1 MIFFESESMKHL
13 NRSPHCAA
21 LCCAL
26 SFNALADSPLELPQ
40 MRISTDE
47 ERKVGLQLD
56 TQGSTGS
63 RLGLTPRE
71 TPASVSVVNRQQIE
85 QRGAANTQDIL
96 ASVPGMNAASSP
108 GVPGFVSYRGFS
120 GAQITQLFNDI
131 SVQYDSIAARPVDS
145 WIYDRVEAVG
155 GPSSFLYGAGA
166 VGGSIN
172 YITKLPSRT
181 ESFNEGRVSYGSYDS
196 TETSFGF
203 NHALN
208 EGAGPRHYARLD
220 LSHTTSNG
228 YVDREQRDAWT
239 TAFSLLTDFNDQL
252 SHTLAYEYQD
262 ERVDSPYWGTPAL
275 NPLGGKMEVDKSRR
289 FENYN
294 VRDGRYEQRVQ
305 WLRSII
311 DYQVDDR
318 TSLRNTLY
326 HYNADREYRN
336 LETYAYKSDNSQ
348 VVRSGIL
355 LQRHAQELNGN
366 RFELLHHNTLFGLD
380 SQWSAGIDYSHNVMS
395 NFPRSVSGSLPG
407 VDPGD
412 FDPGSFWDLPG
423 MQRGF
428 DKNRRNQVDTWAL
441 FLENRLQLSERLSLL
456 SGLRHDQI
464 DLQVTN
470 YRAVTEAN
478 PAFFQR
484 KYRPTTGRLGLVY
497 ELTPAANLYV
507 QYSTAA
513 DPPAGILT
521 TASYGQVR
529 DFDLST
535 GNQWE
540 VGSKFDFLDG
550 RGSATLAAYRIE
562 RKNLS
567 TADPSNPGSSQPV
580 GQQSS
585 RGVELAASL
594 RVTPKLLA
602 EGNFAY
608 VDAQYDEFYEN
619 VGGRPV
625 SRKGN
630 RPTNT
635 PDKVGNLWL
644 TYDLAPS
651 WQVGS
656 DVRYVSSMYA
666 NAANSRYAP
675 AYTIFGAFVGYQ
687 VNADTRITGRVRNLT
702 DQVYARTTAP
712 SQLYLGA
719 PRTFELALQT
729 RF

>member
-1 MIFFESESMKHL
+1 MKYL
-13 NRSPHCAA
+13 YRSPSCAA

-26 SFNALADSPLELPQ
+26 SFNALAEGTLELPQ
-40 MRISTDE
+40 MRISADE
-47 ERKVGLQLD
+47 QKKFGLQLD
-56 TQGSTGS
+56 TQGTTGS
-63 RLGLTPRE
+63 RLGLTPRQ
-71 TPASVSVVNRQQIE
+71 TPASISVVERQQIE
-85 QRGAANTQDIL
+85 QRGAATTQDVL
-96 ASVPGMNAASSP
+96 LGMPGMNAASSP
-108 GVPGFVSYRGFS
+108 GIPGFVSYRGFS
-120 GAQITQLFNDI
+120 GPQITQLFNGI

-172 YITKLPSRT
+172 YITKLASRS
-181 ESFNEGRVSYGSYDS
+181 ESFNEGRISYGSYDS
-196 TETSFGF
+196 RDLSLGF

-208 EGAGPRHYARLD
+208 AGPGPRHYARLD
-220 LSHTTSNG
+220 FNHSTSNG
-228 YVDREQRDAWT
+228 YIDREQRDAWT
-239 TAFSLLTDFNDQL
+239 LAFSLLTDINDQL
-252 SHTLAYEYQD
+252 SHTLAFEYQD

-275 NPLGGKMEVDKSRR
+275 APLEGKMQVQRSRR

-294 VRDGRYEQRVQ
+294 VEDGRYEQRVR

-311 DYQVDDR
+311 DYQVDDA

-336 LETYAYKSDNSQ
+336 VENYAYNADNSQ
-348 VVRSGIL
+348 VIRSGIL

-366 RFELLHHNTLFGLD
+366 RFELLHQNNVFGLD

-395 NFPRSVSGSLPG
+395 NYPLSLPDPVDK
-407 VDPGD
+407 VDPD
-412 FDPGSFWDLPG
+412 RFEPGSFWKLPG
-423 MQRGF
+423 VRRSF

-464 DLQVTN
+464 DLEVTN
-470 YRAVTEAN
+470 YRAVNAAN

-497 ELTPAANLYV
+497 ELTPTANVYV

-513 DPPAGILT
+513 DPPSGVLT

-540 VGSKFDFLDG
+540 IGSKFDFLEG

-567 TADPSNPGSSQPV
+567 TADPANPGNSQPV

-630 RPTNT
+630 RPTNI
-635 PDKVGNLWL
+635 PEKVANLWL

-651 WQVGS
+651 WQVGADS
-656 DVRYVSSMYA
+656 RYVSSMYA
-666 NAANSRYAP
+666 NAANTRYAP
-675 AYTIFGAFVGYQ
+675 GYAIFGAFVGYR
-687 VNADTRITGRVRNLT
+687 VDADTRVTARVRNLT
-702 DQVYARTTAP
+702 DRVYARSTAP
-712 SQLYLGA
+712 TQLYLGA